1 MPVCVHGFGEAR
13 VHSYWCPSWSL
24 AVDMARVHMTEFA
37 RPLDNIL
44 RGIGGGGVLEV
55 IVSVRGFPGNGSVS
69 PLSGVALSASF
80 P

>member
-1 MPVCVHGFGEAR
+1 MALLTRAHVRAWVRETR

-24 AVDMARVHMTEFA
+24 AMDMARVRSLANT
-37 RPLDNIL
+37 L
-44 RGIGGGGVLEV
+44 RGLGGGVLDV
-55 IVSVRGFPGNGSVS
+55 ILSVRGFPGNGSVS